1 MAKEFSPVTKRSM
14 YYWVLHKNRP
24 LQLAMITIIVVTV
37 GMRLVPIE
45 MQKRIISDAIQLK
58 KVDALIYY
66 CMIYITAV
74 FSAGILK
81 YAINILQAKVG
92 ESTLFRIR
100 KHLYDHILTLP
111 MPFFRR
117 TSPGLVV
124 STLMAELL
132 PMATFAGM
140 AISAPLVNILTF
152 FAFAGYMLY
161 LDPLLAGLSVSIYPI
176 EMMIIPMLQ
185 RKYNKLNRQKTNGLR
200 HTSSIISESMTGIH
214 EIQGNCAFSLE
225 ETKFQKS
232 ARWLYNITYRL
243 QIVKFGIKFTNNL
256 FQSLGPFILFLVG
269 GYLAIQGKFQL
280 GALVAFLS
288 AYEKLYDPWKEL
300 MEFYQLYQDCVV
312 RYKQVM
318 DYFDLAAEFDSMP
331 EGRATYELNGD
342 IHIKDLSFTIGT
354 NIRILD
360 NIDLDI
366 KAGEHLALVGFS
378 GSGKSTLASAVGQ
391 MLKYTGGNVQLD
403 GHEVAQMSKQ
413 DIAENVGIVAQH
425 PFIFDGTIR
434 NNLVYSSE
442 ALMRQRGETD
452 PVLPDLDR
460 IIEVAQQVG
469 LFVDVLGFGLRT
481 TLTKDSP
488 PELIESLIRAREQFQ
503 QLHGATLHNDIEF
516 FNAEAY
522 LQYASI
528 AENIV
533 FGASRDEN
541 ISLSNIHKQHHFV
554 NFLEEFNLLT
564 QLELLGC
571 LIATL
576 TIELIH
582 NSPDQQE
589 LLQRSPVPADA
600 LPTYRQIVE
609 QLRRA
614 QTPEE
619 GLVKLEQDARG
630 ELLFLSLNFTPSQHS
645 IATIPEELFNSI
657 SSIRKSFK
665 KYMDEHMPQT
675 FTTYSRDKYVHTL
688 TIMDNIAYG
697 HIKLDNAGAEER
709 VQKHMNQLLII
720 EGVLE
725 PILEIG
731 LNHSVGNMGEDLS
744 GGQRQKVALA
754 RAFLKQPPIYIFDE
768 ATSALDNASQTRIQ
782 NIMERMLK
790 GKATIL
796 SVVHRLDTLPGYD
809 SVAVLRSGKLVE
821 KGTYEELME
830 KKGSLYELV
839 HGAS

>member
-1 MAKEFSPVTKRSM
+1 MAKQLPPVTKRSM
-14 YYWVLHKNRP
+14 YFWVLHKNRP
-24 LQLAMITIIVVTV
+24 LQLTMITIIVITV
-37 GMRLVPIE
+37 AMRLVPIE
-45 MQKRIISDAIQLK
+45 MQKRIVSDAIQLK
-58 KVDALIYY
+58 KIDALIYY
-66 CMIYITAV
+66 CMIYISAV
-74 FSAGILK
+74 FLAGILK
-81 YAINILQAKVG
+81 YTINILQAKVG
-92 ESTLFRIR
+92 ESTLYRIR

-152 FAFAGYMLY
+152 FAFAGYMVY
-161 LDPLLAGLSVSIYPI
+161 LDPLLAALSVAIYPV
-176 EMMIIPMLQ
+176 EMLIIPILQ
-185 RKYNKLNRQKTNGLR
+185 RKYNKLNRQKTNEWR
-200 HTSSIISESMTGIH
+200 RTSSIISESMTGIH
-214 EIQGNCAFSLE
+214 EIQGNCAYSLE

-232 ARWLYNITYRL
+232 ANWLYDLTYRL
-243 QIVKFGIKFTNNL
+243 QIVKFGIKFTNNI

-318 DYFDLAAEFDSMP
+318 DYFDLLAEFPSMP
-331 EGRATYELNGD
+331 VGRDVYKLNG
-342 IHIKDLSFTIGT
+342 HIELKDLSFTIGT
-354 NIRILD
+354 NIRLLD
-360 NIDLDI
+360 NINLEI

-391 MLKYTGGNVQLD
+391 MLKYTGGSVQLD

-425 PFIFDGTIR
+425 PFIFDGTILD
-434 NNLVYSSE
+434 NLVYSSE
-442 ALMRQRGETD
+442 ALMRQRGETE
-452 PVLPDLDR
+452 PELPDLDR

-481 TLTKDSP
+481 TLKKDSS

-503 QLHGATLHNDIEF
+503 QLHGAQLHNDIEF
-516 FNAEAY
+516 FDSRKY

-533 FGASRDEN
+533 FGAPRDES
-541 ISLSNIHKQHHFV
+541 ISLSNLHEQPIFV
-554 NFLEEFNLLT
+554 NFLKESNIFP
-564 QLELLGC
+564 QLELLGSN
-571 LIATL
+571 IAIR

-582 NSPDQQE
+582 NSPDEQE
-589 LLQRSPVPADA
+589 LLQRSPVPAEDM
-600 LPTYRQIVE
+600 PKFSRIVE

-614 QTPEE
+614 ETPEK
-619 GLVKLEQDARG
+619 GLENLDQEARG
-630 ELLFLSLNFTPSQHS
+630 ALLYLSLNFTPSQH
-645 IATIPEELFNSI
+645 TI
-657 SSIRKSFK
+657 SSIPEDIFTSISGIRTSFK
-665 KYMDEHMPQT
+665 KYMDEHMPNT
-675 FTTYSRDKYVHTL
+675 FNTYNRKSYVHTL

-709 VQKHMNQLLII
+709 VQQHMNQLLII

-725 PILEIG
+725 TVLQIG
-731 LNHSVGNMGEDLS
+731 LEHNVGNMGEDLS

-809 SVAVLRSGKLVE
+809 KVAVLRSGKLVE
-821 KGTYEELME
+821 KGTYVELME
-830 KKGSLYELV
+830 KKGALYELV
-839 HGAS
+839 HGAN

>member
-1 MAKEFSPVTKRSM
+1 MVKEVPPVTKRSM
-14 YYWVLHKNRP
+14 YFWVLYKNKP
-24 LQLAMITIIVVTV
+24 LQLTMITIIVITV

-45 MQKRIISDAIQLK
+45 MQKRIVSDAIQLK

-66 CMIYITAV
+66 CIIYIIAV
-74 FSAGILK
+74 FTAGILK

-92 ESTLFRIR
+92 EMTLYRIR
-100 KHLYDHILTLP
+100 TALYEHILTLP

-124 STLMAELL
+124 STLMTEL
-132 PMATFAGM
+132 MAMSTFAGM

-161 LDPLLAGLSVSIYPI
+161 LNPLLAALSVAIYPI
-176 EMMIIPMLQ
+176 EMIIIPILQ
-185 RKYNKLNRQKTNGLR
+185 RKYNLLNRQRTQSLR
-200 HTSSIISESMTGIH
+200 KTSSIISESMTGIH
-214 EIQGNCAFSLE
+214 EIQGNCAYSLE
-225 ETKFQKS
+225 ETKFKKA
-232 ARWLYNITYRL
+232 ARWLYDITYRL

-256 FQSLGPFILFLVG
+256 FQSIGPFILFLVG

-312 RYKQVM
+312 RYRQVM
-318 DYFDLAAEFDSMP
+318 DYFDLLAEFQSTP
-331 EGRATYELNGD
+331 LGRDVYRFKGD
-342 IHIKDLSFTIGT
+342 IDLNDLSFTIGT
-354 NIRILD
+354 NIRLLD
-360 NIDLDI
+360 NINMHI
-366 KAGEHLALVGFS
+366 KPGEHLALVGFS

-391 MLKYTGGNVQLD
+391 MLKYTGGSVQLD
-403 GHEVAQMSKQ
+403 GYEVANMTKQ

-442 ALMRQRGETD
+442 ALLRQQGETE

-481 TLTKDSP
+481 TLNKEAP
-488 PELIESLIRAREQFQ
+488 PELIESLIRARSQFQ
-503 QLHGATLHNDIEF
+503 ERHGAQLHSDIEF
-516 FNAEAY
+516 FDPEKY

-533 FGASRDEN
+533 FGAPKNEN
-541 ISLSNIHKQHHFV
+541 ISMQELHKQKHFI
-554 NFLEEFNLLT
+554 NFLIHYDLLKP
-564 QLELLGC
+564 LELLGITLATRTID
-571 LIATL
+571 LIQ
-576 TIELIH
+576 
-582 NSPDQQE
+582 NSPDEQE
-589 LLQRSPVPADA
+589 LLLRSPVPAEKLSA
-600 LPTYRQIVE
+600 YGRIVE
-609 QLRRA
+609 QLRKA
-614 QTPEE
+614 PTPES
-619 GLVKLEQDARG
+619 GLNSLDEEARLA
-630 ELLFLSLNFTPSQHS
+630 LLYLSLNFTPSQHS
-645 IATIPEELFNSI
+645 IASIPDQLFSSI
-657 SSIRKSFK
+657 GTIRKSFHQ
-665 KYMDEHMPQT
+665 YMDDNLPGK
-675 FTTYSRDKYVHTL
+675 FNAYSRDSYVYTL

-697 HIKLDNAGAEER
+697 HIKHDNAGAEER
-709 VQKHMNQLLII
+709 VQQHINQLLII

-725 PILEIG
+725 TILEIG
-731 LNHSVGNMGEDLS
+731 LEHNVGNMGEDLS

-754 RAFLKQPPIYIFDE
+754 RAFLKRPPIYIFDE

-782 NIMERMLK
+782 NVMERMLK

-809 SVAVLRSGKLVE
+809 KVAVLRSGKLVE
-821 KGTYEELME
+821 QGTYEELME
-830 KKGSLYELV
+830 KKGALYELI
-839 HGAS
+839 HGA

>member
-1 MAKEFSPVTKRSM
+1 MAKEFTPVTKRSM

-24 LQLAMITIIVVTV
+24 LQLTMVTIIVVTV
-37 GMRLVPIE
+37 AMRLVPIE

-176 EMMIIPMLQ
+176 EMLIIPMLQ
-185 RKYNKLNRQKTNGLR
+185 RKYNKLNRQRTNSLR
-200 HTSSIISESMTGIH
+200 RTSSIISESMTGIH

-300 MEFYQLYQDCVV
+300 MEFYQLYQDCIV

-318 DYFDLAAEFDSMP
+318 DYFDLAAEFDSVP
-331 EGRATYELNGD
+331 EGRATYTLNGD

-403 GHEVAQMSKQ
+403 GYEVAQLSKQ

-442 ALMRQRGETD
+442 ALLRQRGETD

-481 TLTKDSP
+481 TLKKDSS

-503 QLHGATLHNDIEF
+503 QLHGAKLHNDIEF
-516 FNAEAY
+516 FNSEKY

-541 ISLSNIHKQHHFV
+541 ISLSNLHTQHHFV
-554 NFLEEFNLLT
+554 NFLKEFNLLT

-571 LIATL
+571 LIATR

-582 NSPDQQE
+582 NSPDEQE

-600 LPTYRQIVE
+600 LSAYHQIVE
-609 QLRRA
+609 QLRKS

-630 ELLFLSLNFTPSQHS
+630 ALLYLSLNFTPSQHS
-645 IATIPEELFNSI
+645 IASIPEKLFTSI

-675 FTTYSRDKYVHTL
+675 FITYSREKYVHTL

-709 VQKHMNQLLII
+709 VQRHMNQLLII

-731 LNHSVGNMGEDLS
+731 LDHNVGNMGEDLS